1 MPNNNTTVQFSAQG
15 LQEIK
20 TSAIGLLRD
29 LVSYTE
35 KYNKE
40 SKETL
45 EILKEQIQ
53 LLTER
58 NRASGVSGG
67 SQGGGIA
74 GGGSGQTLT
83 LLVDEIKLLK
93 EEERQGFSSVVTQ
106 LKETLNFLKDFSL
119 SGSISGT
126 VGKKILSA
134 TIDLGGGGGP
144 SAGGGGGGGED
155 STEGGGSR
163 ERERREGGGSNS
175 AMWTRDLYKLVDLL
189 GGAAKS
195 DDYAEFYTK
204 SLSTIATTIAGNGIL
219 GAAVGIPTMAA
230 AMGAQVLIDMYDKRQ
245 QAAQGNVQLFGGTL
259 SGTARGA
266 VRTTTGT
273 WSPLS
278 EMGYSYV
285 DYLNERARTSQALG
299 RQTSFDQVRESFLMQ
314 KGAGVDS
321 SLTDSIFRLLR
332 GNRRTSAADV
342 VGGVVRGQRLGDDWS
357 PLQEHLQLLVSISE
371 KQLQEM
377 GTTNLTL
384 NNQVLSGLSKISEDF
399 KNPVVLASVFQRTY
413 EGSQKAK
420 TPQFQAMQYRTLDK
434 IARESGDE
442 RFRDGFSMWDLT
454 KIMENPEDKLF
465 GKFITTLMNNLYQS
479 QGKQNFEMILK
490 SQYGF
495 SVDQLEKFSAAA
507 EKKGGIQLVDY
518 SAILTGGEKLLESKA
533 LAATT
538 SIERRQAETTDA
550 KGVLF
555 NDTLEKITQD
565 TLGAMQKLNDTLMD
579 AVSSLSEG
587 VKKIRK
593 KINESDI
600 E

>member
-35 KYNKE
+35 RYNKE

-58 NRASGVSGG
+58 NRASGVSGN

-93 EEERQGFSSVVTQ
+93 EEEKQGLSSVVNQ

-155 STEGGGSR
+155 STESGGSR
-163 ERERREGGGSNS
+163 EKERREGGGSNS

-259 SGTARGA
+259 SGTARSA

-273 WSPLS
+273 WSPLG

-314 KGAGVDS
+314 RGAGVDS

-332 GNRRTSAADV
+332 GNRRISAADV

-399 KNPVVLASVFQRTY
+399 KNPVVLASVFQRAY

-420 TPQFQAMQYRTLDK
+420 TPQFQAMQYRALDQV
-434 IARESGDE
+434 ARGAGMENY
-442 RFRDGFSMWDLT
+442 SMWDLT
-454 KIMENPEDKLF
+454 KIMENPNDPLF

-518 SAILTGGEKLLESKA
+518 SAILTGGEKLLEPKA
-533 LAATT
+533 LAAAT

-555 NDTLEKITQD
+555 NDSLEKITQD